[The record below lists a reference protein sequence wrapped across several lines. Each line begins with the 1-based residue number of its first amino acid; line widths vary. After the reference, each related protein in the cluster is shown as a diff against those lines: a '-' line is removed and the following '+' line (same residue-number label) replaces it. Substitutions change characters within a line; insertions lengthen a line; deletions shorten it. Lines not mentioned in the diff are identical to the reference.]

1 MVEYL
6 KWSSSPRYLPSE
18 STIAL
23 RSVTPHA
30 CLLSSLQFTV
40 KPRWPKTDRVVD
52 VPITFSNSEPN
63 LCCLITF
70 RQLRRERIYNTWF
83 ILLLT
88 VHWQLEQR
96 LPKLLHWPIM
106 KERLSWWVR
115 MSEVTVA
122 MKHYWESIWDNQDV
136 KHRSCD
142 KWKRMGYT

>member
-18 STIAL
+18 SAIAL

-40 KPRWPKTDRVVD
+40 KPRWPKTDGVVD

-70 RQLRRERIYNTWF
+70 VSSEERGYI
-83 ILLLT
+83 ILGLYCYLQYIGNLSKDFPNYCTDLLWKSDL
-88 VHWQLEQR
+88 VDES
-96 LPKLLHWPIM
+96 K
-106 KERLSWWVR
+106 
-115 MSEVTVA
+115 VTVA

>member
-6 KWSSSPRYLPSE
+6 KWSSSRRYLASE
-18 STIAL
+18 SAIAL

-30 CLLSSLQFTV
+30 YLLSSLHFTV
-40 KPRWPKTDRVVD
+40 KPRWPKVDGVVD

-63 LCCLITF
+63 LCCVITF
-70 RQLRRERIYNTWF
+70 HLLRRERIYNTLF

-115 MSEVTVA
+115 SNRSDE
-122 MKHYWESIWDNQDV
+122 HYWESIWDNQDV